1 MSVKRLKTA
10 PGGVDIRPADDEEL
24 AKVVAMYDLLFEA
37 PGTRP
42 PDWDPAVALARLRR
56 LHAGPRG
63 VILVATSEDGIVGF
77 CTVALDIESVR
88 FGQRAWVEDLAVE
101 TMRRSEG
108 IGRRLL
114 AAAKAWAH
122 QEGAT
127 HLELDS
133 AESRHDAHRFYQ
145 REAPNW
151 RSVCYG
157 WTLSD

>member
-10 PGGVDIRPADDEEL
+10 SGGVNIRPADDAEL
-24 AKVVAMYDLLFEA
+24 GEVMGMYDLLFEA

-42 PDWDPAVALARLRR
+42 PDWDRAVALSRLRR

-63 VILVATSEDGIVGF
+63 VILVAATEDGLVGF

-88 FGQRAWVEDLAVE
+88 FGQRAWVENLAVE
-101 TMRRSEG
+101 TLRRSQG
-108 IGRRLL
+108 IGQRLL
-114 AAAKAWAH
+114 TAARTWAH
-122 QEGAT
+122 QQGAT

-133 AESRHDAHRFYQ
+133 AESRHDAHRFYE
-145 REAPNW
+145 REAPSW

-157 WTLSD
+157 WTLSV